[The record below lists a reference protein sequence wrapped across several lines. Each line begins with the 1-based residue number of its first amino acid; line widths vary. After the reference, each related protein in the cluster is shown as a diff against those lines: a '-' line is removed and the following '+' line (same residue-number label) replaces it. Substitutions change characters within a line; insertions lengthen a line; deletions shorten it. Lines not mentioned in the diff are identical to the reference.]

1 MASPFALPFSPRPFS
16 PLLPLEVGPLLRL
29 GVWGS
34 AYKLPQLV
42 RAKPRR
48 QYRRLLVH
56 IQPIWAYFGK
66 HFRAISPWYF
76 CGGGDFAGDSNDSQY
91 SAGRAWHHW
100 CVGVS
105 QCVYSVAGSPSTVS

>member
-76 CGGGDFAGDSNDSQY
+76 CGEGT
-91 SAGRAWHHW
+91 
-100 CVGVS
+100 
-105 QCVYSVAGSPSTVS
+105 SPVTAMTVSTQPGVHGITGVWVFHSVCTL